1 MAELTTG
8 VSWIAVVGG
17 FVASFL
23 LGWVWYGPLFGKQ
36 WAEGV
41 GVELGSSGDMPM
53 GAMVTQALA
62 TFGFA
67 WLWGVTAANMAL
79 LTAILITV
87 TVMLFIV
94 SNGKYAK
101 KSDKAI
107 MIEATYILAMAAVM
121 FIFQAIF

>member
-8 VSWIAVVGG
+8 VSWIAVIGG

-41 GVELGSSGDMPM
+41 GVELGSSDDMPM
-53 GAMVTQALA
+53 GAMVFQALA
-62 TFGFA
+62 TFCFA

-87 TVMLFIV
+87 TIMLFIY

-101 KSDKAI
+101 KGDKAI
-107 MIEATYILAMAAVM
+107 MIEVAYILAMAVVM
-121 FIFQAIF
+121 FAFQAIF

>member
-1 MAELTTG
+1 M
-8 VSWIAVVGG
+8 
-17 FVASFL
+17 ASFL